1 MMGEEAAPVIFV
13 RRASGLV
20 RTVGPFTA
28 FMLVFTHTVGGGIHK
43 LAVIAAY
50 QHPGAFVPFSF
61 LVPGLLAM
69 IPTALVYTMLGAM
82 MPRTGGDYIFITRG
96 LSP

>member
-1 MMGEEAAPVIFV
+1 VGTEEAPTLFV

-28 FMLVFTHTVGGGIHK
+28 FMIVFTHTVGGGIHR

-50 QHPGAFVPFSF
+50 QHPAAFVPYSF
-61 LVPGLLAM
+61 LITGLR
-69 IPTALVYTMLGAM
+69 LGYSNCTSLYNAWSDDAKNW
-82 MPRTGGDYIFITRG
+82 RRLYIHN
-96 LSP
+96 